1 MHYSS
6 TFKALFNFVIVN
18 TKKLLMK
25 CITTDSYS
33 IEIGAITESSFAQFI
48 TENYSNSK
56 AVIIVDENTHE
67 YCLEYL
73 ITTFDFLSEAE
84 VMLLP
89 AGEENKVME
98 VCFQVWEALS
108 EYEVGRRDVIIN
120 LGGGVVTDMGGFIA
134 SIYKRGIDFI
144 NIPTTLLGMVDAS
157 VGGKTGIDLGQL
169 KNQLGVFSNP
179 KAVYVD
185 PIFLQTLELHEL
197 VNGFAEMLKH
207 SLVKDAAQWKVLSKI
222 TDLGNVMLEEF
233 IAHSIALKNE
243 IVESDPKEKGIR
255 KILNF
260 GHTAGHALEGY
271 FLDKNAIAHGHAVAL
286 GMIVE
291 SYISMKRGILAKA
304 VFDEIETVILD
315 WFPIHSLENT
325 DIPLLIQLLYH
336 DKKNHSGKI
345 QSCLLMGIGEC
356 IFDQQVDEK
365 EFFDGF
371 LYLMNRNV
379 HLN

>member
-1 MHYSS
+1 
-6 TFKALFNFVIVN
+6 
-18 TKKLLMK
+18 MK
-25 CITTDSYS
+25 CINTDSYS
-33 IEIGAITESSFAQFI
+33 IEIGSITDSTFAHFI
-48 TENYSNSK
+48 TKNYSNCK
-56 AVIIVDENTHE
+56 VVIIVDENTHE

-108 EYEVGRRDVIIN
+108 EYEVGRRDLVIN

-185 PIFLQTLELHEL
+185 SIFLQTLELKEL

-207 SLVKDAAQWKVLSKI
+207 CLIKDAQQWKVLSNV
-222 TDLGNVMLEEF
+222 TDLSELMVGEHISL
-233 IAHSIALKNE
+233 SILLKKE
-243 IVESDPKEKGIR
+243 IVESDPTEKGIR

-271 FLDKNAIAHGHAVAL
+271 FLDKDAIDHGHAVAL
-286 GMIVE
+286 GMLVE
-291 SYISMKRGILAKA
+291 SYVSMKRGLLSKPI
-304 VFDEIETVILD
+304 FEEIETVILD
-315 WFPIHSLENT
+315 WFPIHALENT
-325 DIPLLIQLLYH
+325 DIQAIIQLLYH

-345 QSCLLMGIGEC
+345 YSCLLTGIGSC
-356 IFDQQVDEK
+356 IYDQQVDEK
-365 EFFDGF
+365 EFFEGF

-379 HLN
+379 NLN